1 MFHVEHATFE
11 GMLYFDHNATS
22 PLHPAAKAAWLEAQ
36 ERFPGNPSSQHRM
49 GKRAEVAL
57 DGARDFLA
65 SHAGCPA
72 SSLVWTSG
80 ATEAANAVFAH
91 LAAVSDGAARVWIS
105 AVEHPCVADAAER
118 YFPKRVVE
126 MAVTPAG
133 VVDLCRVSEAL
144 KAEKPAALAVMAA
157 NNETGVLQPW
167 RDILALC
174 GTRGVPFVCD
184 ATQWVG
190 RLPMAGLGEV
200 DYLFGSGH
208 KCGAPVGVG
217 FLKVPPGFR
226 GLLEGGPQEDG
237 RRAGTQNVA
246 AAVSFEAALREC
258 EKRFGEVEA
267 RVAQRGE
274 VELALE
280 HVLPGV
286 VVVGGES
293 ERLWNT
299 LSVLAPALGDCR
311 QRWVVRLDAAGIAAS
326 SGSACASGAEK
337 PSRVLAAM
345 GVPAGASDRVLRL
358 SCGWEY
364 GPEEWAEVVRCMG
377 GVWERWRVGAE
388 RQGRER
394 R

>member
-11 GMLYFDHNATS
+11 DMLYFDHNATA

-36 ERFPGNPSSQHRM
+36 EKFPGNPSSQHRM

-57 DGARDFLA
+57 DGAREFLA
-65 SHAGCPA
+65 SHVGCVA

-91 LAAVSDGAARVWIS
+91 LAAVSDGSARVWIS
-105 AVEHPCVADAAER
+105 AIEHPCVADAAER
-118 YFPKRVVE
+118 YFPGRVVE
-126 MAVTPAG
+126 MAVTRAG
-133 VVDLCRVSEAL
+133 VLDLERV
-144 KAEKPAALAVMAA
+144 AEVLMEETPAAVAVMAA

-167 RDILALC
+167 RDLVALC

-217 FLKVPPGFR
+217 FLKVPSGFR
-226 GLLEGGPQEDG
+226 SLLAGGPQEEG

-258 EKRFGEVEA
+258 EKRFGEVEE

-274 VELALE
+274 VERALE
-280 HVLPGV
+280 HVLPEV
-286 VVVGGES
+286 VIIGKES

-299 LSVLAPALGDCR
+299 LSVLAPGLEDCR

-326 SGSACASGAEK
+326 SGSACASGVEK

-358 SCGWEY
+358 SGGWEC
-364 GPEEWAEVVRCMG
+364 GPQEWAEVVRCLE
-377 GVWERWRVGAE
+377 GVWERWRGRGVG
-388 RQGRER
+388 
-394 R
+394 